1 MFEDTICAPASAPVN
16 SSLAIIRISGP
27 GSYGA
32 ACSFFTER
40 EKIKH
45 RYAAYGSITDG
56 SRIIDDV
63 ILVYYKSPS
72 SFTGEDMVEI
82 FCHGNHLVV
91 GSILRMLYKMDIR
104 IAEPG
109 EFSKRAF
116 LNGKMDLTEAEAINT
131 LINARSDW
139 EIKASIDQMHGSLKR
154 VVDKLRDDVILLK
167 ADIEAGID
175 FSDQD
180 IEFVSSAA
188 SMKIVKEILD
198 ALKDLRGRCSMGNK
212 TARGIDVT
220 LAGRPNVGK
229 SSLLNLI
236 LNEERA
242 IVSDIPGTTRD
253 LIKESVQIG
262 GVRINLTDTAGLGV
276 PGDDIERKGIELSRK
291 NIGAASLV
299 LMVIDAV
306 TGVTDGDRE
315 IISALS
321 GKRVI
326 YVLNKIDLA
335 GNNREERN
343 AAVSAETGL
352 SFVPVSAKFGTGF
365 KELENEIATVIAGEF
380 VDFSNSFLADE
391 RIISIINSSIDIVE
405 RTVCL
410 LEQKE
415 PAEII
420 AFELDDLI
428 QKLSDVTGEIT
439 TEDVLGSIFSRFCI
453 GK

>member
-1 MFEDTICAPASAPVN
+1 MFTDTICAPASAPVN

-27 GSYGA
+27 ESYGA
-32 ACSFFTER
+32 ACSFFTVPEN
-40 EKIKH
+40 IKH
-45 RYAAYGSITDG
+45 RYAAYGSIKDG
-56 SRIIDDV
+56 SEIIDDV
-63 ILVYYKSPS
+63 ILIFYKTPS

-91 GSILRMLYKMDIR
+91 GHILRLLYKLNIR

-139 EIKASIDQMHGSLKR
+139 EIKASINQMHGSLKR

-180 IEFVSSAA
+180 IEFISNTASLKIVSEISAA
-188 SMKIVKEILD
+188 LSD
-198 ALKDLRGRCSMGNK
+198 LKGRCSMGNR

-262 GVRINLTDTAGLGV
+262 GVRINLTDTAGLGI
-276 PGDDIERKGIELSRK
+276 PGDEIERMGIELSRK

-299 LMVIDAV
+299 LMVIDAQS
-306 TGVTDGDRE
+306 GMTDEDKE
-315 IISALS
+315 IISALN
-321 GKRVI
+321 GKKVI
-326 YVLNKIDLA
+326 YVLNKIDLS
-335 GNNREERN
+335 GMECKDRI
-343 AAVSAETGL
+343 SAETGL
-352 SFVPVSAKFGTGF
+352 SFVPVSAKLGTGF
-365 KELENEIATVIAGEF
+365 KELEKEIESVIAGEF
-380 VDFSNSFLADE
+380 VDFGNSFLADE
-391 RIISIINSSIDIVE
+391 RIISIIDSSIDIVD
-405 RTVCL
+405 RTQHL
-410 LEQKE
+410 LTIKE

-420 AFELDDLI
+420 AFELDELI
-428 QKLSDVTGEIT
+428 QKLSDVTGDIT
-439 TEDVLGSIFSRFCI
+439 TEDILGSIFSRFCI

>member
-32 ACSFFTER
+32 ACSFFTVPD
-40 EKIKH
+40 KIKH
-45 RYAAYGSITDG
+45 RYAAYGSIMDED
-56 SRIIDDV
+56 SVIDDV

-91 GSILRMLYKMDIR
+91 GHILRLLYKLDIR

-116 LNGKMDLTEAEAINT
+116 LNGKMDLTEAEAINS

-139 EIKASIDQMHGSLKR
+139 EIKASISQMHGSLKA
-154 VVDKLRDDVILLK
+154 VVDRLRDDVILLK

-180 IEFVSSAA
+180 IEFVSNAA
-188 SMKIVKEILD
+188 SLEIVEKISVSLAELN
-198 ALKDLRGRCSMGNK
+198 GRCSMGNR

-262 GVRINLTDTAGLGV
+262 GVKINLTDTAGLGV
-276 PGDDIERKGIELSRK
+276 PGDDIERMGIELSRK
-291 NIGAASLV
+291 NIGSASLV
-299 LMVIDAV
+299 LMVIDAIS
-306 TGVTDGDRE
+306 GITDQDRE
-315 IISALS
+315 IISALN
-321 GKRVI
+321 GKKVI
-326 YVLNKIDLA
+326 YVLNKIDVA
-335 GNNREERN
+335 GIEK
-343 AAVSAETGL
+343 AGKFSAESGL
-352 SFVPVSAKFGTGF
+352 AFVPVSAKLGTGF
-365 KELENEIATVIAGEF
+365 KQLEDEIAKVIAGEF

-391 RIISIINSSIDIVE
+391 RIMSILDSSIEIVE
-405 RTVCL
+405 RTKGL
-410 LEQKE
+410 LEQRE
-415 PAEII
+415 PAEIV
-420 AFELDDLI
+420 AFELDELI
-428 QKLSDVTGEIT
+428 QKLSDITGEIT

>member
-1 MFEDTICAPASAPVN
+1 MFTDTICAPASAPVN

-27 GSYGA
+27 ESYGA
-32 ACSFFTER
+32 ACSFFTAH
-40 EKIKH
+40 KNIKH
-45 RYAAYGSITDG
+45 RHAAYGSVVDG
-56 SRIIDDV
+56 DNIVDDV
-63 ILVYYKSPS
+63 ILIYYKAPS

-91 GSILRMLYKMDIR
+91 GNILRLLYKLDIR
-104 IAEPG
+104 IAQPG

-139 EIKASIDQMHGSLKR
+139 EIKASISQMHGSLKR

-180 IEFVSSAA
+180 IEFVSNAA
-188 SMKIVKEILD
+188 SLEIVKQISVSLD
-198 ALKDLRGRCSMGNK
+198 ELRGRCAMGNK

-262 GVRINLTDTAGLGV
+262 GVRINLTDTAGLGI
-276 PGDDIERKGIELSRK
+276 PGDDIERMGIERSRK
-291 NIGAASLV
+291 NIGSASLV
-299 LMVIDAV
+299 LMVVDAV
-306 TGVTDGDRE
+306 SGVTDADKE
-315 IISALS
+315 IISGLAE
-321 GKRVI
+321 KKVI

-335 GNNREERN
+335 GIESKDII
-343 AAVSAETGL
+343 SAETGL
-352 SFVPVSAKFGTGF
+352 SFIPVSAKLGTGF
-365 KELENEIATVIAGEF
+365 KELEREIESVIAGEF

-391 RIISIINSSIDIVE
+391 RIISILNSSIEIVE
-405 RTVCL
+405 RTAHL
-410 LEQKE
+410 LEIKE
-415 PAEII
+415 PGEII
-420 AFELDDLI
+420 AFELDELI

-439 TEDVLGSIFSRFCI
+439 TEDILGSIFSRFCI

>member
-1 MFEDTICAPASAPVN
+1 MYNDTICAPASAPVN

-27 GSYGA
+27 DSYGA
-32 ACSFFTER
+32 ACSFFSAP
-40 EKIKH
+40 KSIKH
-45 RYAAYGSITDG
+45 RNAAYGSIIDNG
-56 SRIIDDV
+56 EIIDDV
-63 ILVYYKSPS
+63 ILIYYKSPS

-91 GSILRMLYKMDIR
+91 GHILRMLYKLNIR

-139 EIKASIDQMHGSLKR
+139 EIKASIAQMHGSLKH

-180 IEFVSSAA
+180 IEFVSNEA
-188 SMKIVKEILD
+188 SLKIVAEIAS
-198 ALKDLRGRCSMGNK
+198 ALSDLRGRCAMGNR

-262 GVRINLTDTAGLGV
+262 GVRINLTDTAGLGI
-276 PGDDIERKGIELSRK
+276 PGDDIERMGIELSRK
-291 NIGAASLV
+291 NIGSASLI

-306 TGVTDGDRE
+306 AGVTDVDKE
-315 IISALS
+315 IITGLG
-321 GKRVI
+321 GKKVI
-326 YVLNKIDLA
+326 YVLNKTDLT
-335 GNNREERN
+335 GTDRKDII
-343 AAVSAETGL
+343 SSETGL
-352 SFVPVSAKFGTGF
+352 SFIPVSAKIGTGF
-365 KELENEIATVIAGEF
+365 KDLEREIASVIAGEF
-380 VDFSNSFLADE
+380 VNFDNSFLADE
-391 RIISIINSSIDIVE
+391 RIISIIDSSIEIVE
-405 RTVCL
+405 RTTGL
-410 LEQKE
+410 LTRKE
-415 PAEII
+415 PGEIV
-420 AFELDDLI
+420 AFELDELI

>member
-1 MFEDTICAPASAPVN
+1 MFSETICAPASAPVN

-27 GSYGA
+27 DSYGA
-32 ACSFFTER
+32 ACSFFTSP

-45 RYAAYGSITDG
+45 RTAAYGSVKNGDT
-56 SRIIDDV
+56 IIDDV
-63 ILVYYKSPS
+63 ILIYYKSPS

-82 FCHGNHLVV
+82 SCHGNHIVV
-91 GSILRMLYKMDIR
+91 GNILRMLNKHDIR

-139 EIKASIDQMHGSLKR
+139 EISASINQMHGSLRR
-154 VVDKLRDDVILLK
+154 VVDELRDDVILLK

-180 IEFVSSAA
+180 IEFVSNSE
-188 SMKIVKEILD
+188 SLKIINKISGSLI
-198 ALKDLRGRCSMGNK
+198 DLQRRCAIGNR

-262 GVRINLTDTAGLGV
+262 GVKINLTDTAGLGT
-276 PGDDIERKGIELSRK
+276 PGDEIERMGIELSRK
-291 NIGAASLV
+291 NIGSASLV
-299 LMVIDAV
+299 LMVFDAV
-306 TGVTDGDRE
+306 TGVTEEDRE
-315 IISALS
+315 ILS
-321 GKRVI
+321 VLEGKRVI
-326 YVLNKIDLA
+326 CLLNKIDLT
-335 GNNREERN
+335 GMDRM
-343 AAVSAETGL
+343 AVISAETGL
-352 SFVPVSAKFGTGF
+352 SFIPISAKYGTGF
-365 KELENEIATVIAGEF
+365 KELEQEIASVIEGEF

-391 RIISIINSSIDIVE
+391 RIISILNSSIEIAG
-405 RTVCL
+405 RTSEL
-410 LEQKE
+410 LHKME
-415 PAEII
+415 PGEII
-420 AFELDDLI
+420 AFELDELI
-428 QKLSDVTGEIT
+428 QRLSDITGEIT
-439 TEDVLGSIFSRFCI
+439 TEDILGSIFSRFCI